1 MVLESKTQKIYR
13 DPFAVK
19 PLPKAHYHPSK
30 HKYLSKSQRK
40 TALGSPLKQN
50 DKEDNQ
56 TSAEDEVFLK
66 GGNRYLTK
74 TPPPDDNA
82 SSKFDESWPSSERP
96 SSVGLTGTDD
106 RSPYSL
112 HKMLDLYGKRTE
124 DYSDV
129 KQTLSFTET
138 DLKGPPGERTSTL
151 QRYVERFRRGE
162 PMSRE
167 ERERQTAASSKDFWW
182 IDPSKTEND
191 DIKRPTVKKVVAGS
205 PSDKLTQQ
213 LQERADRLLERS
225 VSTVASSEPIVS
237 TDGLGSSYDGTI
249 SSFEEQPYRPAFAKN
264 FDAGPPRTQYQ
275 GLNREPAA
283 YSYHTDTGPIFP
295 RPTKPVRPEDDILH
309 QWRVKRRLESAR
321 DKADKAP
328 ANQNTFGF
336 LSNHPDEEEVKTKL
350 SEFKERLSGKR
361 PPTEPWRVHGAV
373 QFTPKPVPSPDFA
386 VDHGSEYQPK
396 LEQKE
401 GNDLPPIASP
411 TLGRRGKQTGVEP
424 HLHLMC
430 DLLPCQHSQQY
441 IDKTPRSLTTEKLKQ
456 EERQTKI
463 CQSSRSDDNECKGES
478 DSSELEDRTGRY
490 KYLEAERPDVEA
502 TKPKSMES
510 ESENRTKESACGI
523 QKRKKNQDIK
533 HVKSDIKH
541 SSESGTQEKDSAEGE
556 ESIPRPREC
565 HSPSMKRSESVN
577 TAVGQ
582 VIKDRLFT
590 SSLSTV
596 MDSVD
601 SSMLDQN
608 RQSVEITESTRLSH
622 PELSPPDPKPPSG
635 LSAPDSRMK
644 DKHPTETRR
653 ERKVKTK
660 SVQKEAERGQN
671 LAELENEESYESDG
685 EFPDDRLLQILRA
698 QRSQFEEQLE
708 HIDKLLQ
715 KLSPLS

>member
-1 MVLESKTQKIYR
+1 MVLESKTQKVNR

-40 TALGSPLKQN
+40 TALGSPLKQE
-50 DKEDNQ
+50 DKGDKQ
-56 TSAEDEVFLK
+56 PSVEDEVFLK

-138 DLKGPPGERTSTL
+138 DLKGPPGEGASTL

-182 IDPSKTEND
+182 IDPSKSDND
-191 DIKRPTVKKVVAGS
+191 DRKTPTVGKVAEGS

-213 LQERADRLLERS
+213 LQDRADRLLERS

-264 FDAGPPRTQYQ
+264 FDAGPPRTQYP
-275 GLNREPAA
+275 GLSREPGG
-283 YSYHTDTGPIFP
+283 YSRDVDTAPIFP
-295 RPTKPVRPEDDILH
+295 RPTKPARPEDDILH

-328 ANQNTFGF
+328 ANKNTFGF
-336 LSNHPDEEEVKTKL
+336 LSQNPDEEEVKTKL

-361 PPTEPWRVHGAV
+361 PPKEPQRVLSSV
-373 QFTPKPVPSPDFA
+373 QFTPSPVPSPNFA
-386 VDHGSEYQPK
+386 ADQSSEYQPK
-396 LEQKE
+396 LEQKY
-401 GNDLPPIASP
+401 GNNIPPIASP

-441 IDKTPRSLTTEKLKQ
+441 VGKTPRSPTTERSKQ
-456 EERQTKI
+456 EGRQSKI
-463 CQSSRSDDNECKGES
+463 SQSSRSEDNNCKGES
-478 DSSELEDRTGRY
+478 ESSDLEEKTGRY

-502 TKPKSMES
+502 TKPKTS
-510 ESENRTKESACGI
+510 ESENRTKESASDI
-523 QKRKKNQDIK
+523 PKRKKNHESQ
-533 HVKSDIKH
+533 HVKSDVKH
-541 SSESGTQEKDSAEGE
+541 SSKSRAQEDEAEGE
-556 ESIPRPREC
+556 ENIPRPREC
-565 HSPSMKRSESVN
+565 HSPSMKRFESVN
-577 TAVGQ
+577 SAIGQ

-596 MDSVD
+596 IDSVD
-601 SSMLDQN
+601 NSLLDQN
-608 RQSVEITESTRLSH
+608 RQSVEITESTRISP

-635 LSAPDSRMK
+635 LSAPDSRVK
-644 DKHPTETRR
+644 EKQRTGTQK
-653 ERKVKTK
+653 ERKVKTG
-660 SVQKEAERGQN
+660 SVPEEAGKGQN

-685 EFPDDRLLQILRA
+685 EFPEDQLLQILRA
-698 QRSQFEEQLE
+698 QRSQFEQQLG